1 MFFNKARADDYM
13 RNYELD
19 VLIATSFVNITYF
32 TDYYCWIDPLFK
44 DYMMVPGAPSRLA
57 QGYAVYPLDGEPAVV
72 FNPLFSLNAADNW
85 VRDIYTYGNSSEFN
99 GSTFPPLEIPD
110 HYQNFHKLHKDP
122 YENATP
128 TEALHQI
135 LKDRGLV
142 EARIGLEKENLPADI
157 ETAIV
162 NGLPKASIKDCTNLI
177 RLIRMVKS
185 EDDLASLTRGADISE
200 QAAMES
206 LALLKPGSLASEL
219 VQNFR
224 VRVSEQGGDFE
235 HFLYTIRGFGIASE
249 VEHRFRDDDVF
260 YVDYGCY
267 YNHQFSDTGT
277 TVAMREPPKAL
288 LDRHRALR
296 AAMAAAEEV
305 IKPGVKASKVQGAM
319 RQALDDNGIT
329 DSFPHGHSYGLEVR
343 EYPII
348 VADNGLRIRDDC
360 VDVPSDII
368 LEAGMVFNLESC
380 VLYLGNSAVHTEQ
393 AVVVTE
399 SGNRPLVKQERE
411 TLFIP

>member
-1 MFFNKARADDYM
+1 MFFNKARADEYM
-13 RNYELD
+13 RNYNLD
-19 VLIATSFVNITYF
+19 VLIATSFANVTYF

-57 QGYAVYPLDGEPAVV
+57 QGYAVYLLDGEPALVV
-72 FNPLFSLNAADNW
+72 NPLFSLNAADNW
-85 VRDIYTYGNSSEFN
+85 VSDIYTYGNSSEFN
-99 GSTFPPLEIPD
+99 NSTLPPFEIPG
-110 HYQNFHKLHKDP
+110 HLRNFHELHKNP
-122 YENATP
+122 YNCSTP
-128 TEALHQI
+128 TESLHAI
-135 LKDRGLV
+135 LNDRGLL
-142 EARIGLEKENLPADI
+142 EARIGLEKENLPADT
-157 ETAIV
+157 EAAIS
-162 NGLPKASIKDCTNLI
+162 NGLSKASIKDCTNLI

-185 EDDLASLTRGADISE
+185 EDDLASLTRGAEISE

-224 VRVSEQGGDFE
+224 IRVSEQGGDFE
-235 HFLYTIRGFGIASE
+235 HFLYAIQGLGITAE
-249 VEHRFRDDDVF
+249 VEHRFSENDVF

-277 TVAMREPPKAL
+277 TVAMSEPSKELSA
-288 LDRHRALR
+288 RHQALR

-305 IKPGVKASKVQGAM
+305 IRPGVKASEVQRAM
-319 RQALDDNGIT
+319 RQTLDNNGIT

-360 VDVPSDII
+360 VDIPSDII

-380 VLYLGNSAVHTEQ
+380 VMYLGNGAVHTEQ

-399 SGNRPLVKQERE
+399 NGNRPLVKQERE
-411 TLFIP
+411 NVFIP